1 MYYNI
6 VLFLL
11 SFSFIFSQIINH
23 EPVSTVK
30 KGLSV
35 EINVFTDLQG
45 QEIKSFNLYYKNH
58 DQIGYFKENLISEDG
73 VYYSSKIPAEF
84 ITNKDIYY
92 YIYLETETDIFTLPL
107 IEPNLNPY
115 RINVL
120 EQNQEIENDIIF
132 SNSVSYI
139 NIITPQ
145 HNDKI
150 LSDDLVISVS
160 YYEHDNIDIN
170 SISVFLDDV
179 DYTSNANIKENYLIL
194 VPPKK
199 IKSGLHKIKLS
210 FADNTGIY
218 FQPIVWSFIIIEE
231 TEKEYFT
238 YSGKVWSDYTDNN
251 IDGYSAS
258 YNTSNMNFSIKTEW
272 MNFDFKARQNSL
284 DNPLEQSKNRYSFI
298 MKNNFVDINYGD
310 FYPQFDPITLNG
322 NRVRGLGMNLNTK
335 FFQINM
341 IKGELNRAIQ
351 GSIDNA
357 LELSYSQEYDAY
369 NEQDYNQLTIDR
381 NDYTFQN
388 DLTALRLAFGNKDKF
403 NWGLNLVKVKDN
415 IESVNSM
422 VDGAIIDL
430 DALTEKYNSD
440 YYIDFNNDDIYNDN
454 DILYDD
460 INSLGIED
468 QFDDLTSIDFL
479 DEFIIYE
486 TSTILVGYCYD
497 DLGDSE
503 DDCEGCGSEGCPIKQ
518 NVWNIEILYDDLEQ
532 VINQVNFFNN
542 DLDWSENYLI
552 DNWTSTAPRD
562 NFVIGTDIK
571 VNANKVKLNAG
582 IAFSAFNNN
591 IWSPAMTD
599 YELDTINDD
608 HQDCYIN
615 RSYANLP
622 PIDTDCTD
630 DMNNCDIGDYYW
642 LNCLAYIYNGG
653 DLYDDIEIQLDVI
666 ESGIETFDPSDI
678 ENLFH
683 INSNINLPSIVDGE
697 SGTGFSD
704 ILNYPEI
711 AYDFNVRLIYP
722 KQNIHFGIKKVGK
735 DFNSLG
741 NSYLQSDTRETY
753 ISDRIKLL
761 NNRMFLLLS
770 WKAIDNGLI
779 NKTSQSDK
787 YDINISYHPRPN
799 LPSFTINYGL
809 YDKSSG
815 DSTLIYDE
823 YDEYGLGIGNP
834 SDTTNVSI
842 STDTENLNISVNYN
856 FNLFET
862 NHNFSLSS
870 YKSDTKDLLLEVLS
884 AYPNY
889 ISPSSASSNYNLSLR
904 SFISESF
911 NTDFYFSNS
920 SYVYSKKEFS
930 AFQEQDIFSARLG
943 VNYNNNRLVDK
954 IGAWIDYSKGDGTSS
969 YSQYGLK
976 LLINMKLFN
985 NLFMDINLRHYNRK
999 IIDDDNYKNSIVKA
1013 NISYNF

>member
-6 VLFLL
+6 VLLL
-11 SFSFIFSQIINH
+11 SFSFIFSQTINH
-23 EPVSTVK
+23 EPVSIVK

-35 EINVFTDLQG
+35 EIDVFTDLQG
-45 QEIKSFNLYYKNH
+45 QDIKSFNLYYKNN
-58 DQIGYFKENLISEDG
+58 DQIGYFKESLISEDG
-73 VYYSSKIPAEF
+73 VYYSSEIPAEF
-84 ITNKDIYY
+84 IINKDIYY
-92 YIYLETETDIFTLPL
+92 YIFLETETDIFTLPL

-120 EQNQEIENDIIF
+120 EQEQEINNEILF
-132 SNSVSYI
+132 SNTVSHV
-139 NIITPQ
+139 NILTPQ
-145 HNDKI
+145 HNEKI
-150 LSDDLVISVS
+150 LSNDLVISVS
-160 YYEHDNIDIN
+160 YYEHDDIDIN
-170 SISVFLDDV
+170 SMNILLDDI
-179 DYTSNANIKENYLIL
+179 DFTDNANIKENYLIL
-194 VPPKK
+194 VPSKK
-199 IKSGLHKIKLS
+199 LQPGIHNLKLS
-210 FADNTGIY
+210 FANNVGVY
-218 FQPIVWSFIIIEE
+218 FKPIIWSFTIIEE
-231 TEKEYFT
+231 EKKEYFT

-251 IDGYSAS
+251 IDGYTAS

-272 MNFDFKARQNSL
+272 MDFDFRGRQNSL
-284 DNPLEQSKNRYSFI
+284 ENSLEQSKNRYSFI
-298 MKNNFVDINYGD
+298 MKNNFIDINYGD

-322 NRVRGLGMNLNTK
+322 NRVRGLGLNFNTK
-335 FFQINM
+335 FFQINL
-341 IKGELNRAIQ
+341 IKGKLNRAIQ
-351 GSIDNA
+351 GSVDNA
-357 LELSYSQEYDAY
+357 LELSYSQEYDID

-381 NDYTFQN
+381 NGYTFQN
-388 DLTALRLAFGNKDKF
+388 DLTALRFSLGNKDKI

-415 IESVNSM
+415 IESINSM

-430 DALTEKYNSD
+430 DVLTEKYNSD
-440 YYIDFNNDDIYNDN
+440 YYIDFNNDDMYNDN

-460 INSLGIED
+460 INSLGTEG
-468 QFDDLTSIDFL
+468 QFDDLTVIDFL

-497 DLGDSE
+497 DPNDSADNCDE
-503 DDCEGCGSEGCPIKQ
+503 CGSDGCPIKQ
-518 NVWNIEILYDDLEQ
+518 NIWNIEILYDDLEQ
-532 VINQVNFFNN
+532 VINQINLFNN
-542 DLDWSENYLI
+542 DLEWSENFLV
-552 DNWTSTAPRD
+552 DNWTSTAPTD
-562 NFVIGTDIK
+562 NLVLGTDIK
-571 VNANKVKLNAG
+571 VNINTVKLNAG

-622 PIDTDCTD
+622 ATDDCTD
-630 DMNNCDIGDYYW
+630 NIDDCNDGDYYW
-642 LNCLAYIYNGG
+642 LDCLAYIYNNTS
-653 DLYDDIEIQLDVI
+653 DLSDDFLIDLIII
-666 ESGIETFDPSDI
+666 ESGIETFDPSGL

-704 ILNYPEI
+704 ILNYPEV

-770 WKAIDNGLI
+770 WKSIDNGLI

-787 YDINISYHPRPN
+787 YDINISYHPKPT

-815 DSTLIYDE
+815 DSTFIYDE
-823 YDEYGLGIGNP
+823 YDEYGLGVGNP
-834 SDTTNVSI
+834 SDTTSSSVA
-842 STDTENLNISVNYN
+842 TDTKNLNISMNYN

-870 YKSDTKDLLLEVLS
+870 YSSDTKDLLLDVLS

-889 ISPSSASSNYNLSLR
+889 ISPSSVSSNYNLSLR

-920 SYVYSKKEFS
+920 SYIYSKKEFS
-930 AFQEQDIFSARLG
+930 AFQEQDILSTRLG
-943 VNYNNNRLVDK
+943 INYNNNKLVDK
-954 IGAWIDYSKGDGTSS
+954 VGAWIDYSKGDGTSS

-976 LLINMKLFN
+976 ILINMKLFN
-985 NLFMDINLRHYNRK
+985 SLFMDINLRHYSRK
-999 IIDDDNYKNSIVKA
+999 IINDDDYRNSIIRA